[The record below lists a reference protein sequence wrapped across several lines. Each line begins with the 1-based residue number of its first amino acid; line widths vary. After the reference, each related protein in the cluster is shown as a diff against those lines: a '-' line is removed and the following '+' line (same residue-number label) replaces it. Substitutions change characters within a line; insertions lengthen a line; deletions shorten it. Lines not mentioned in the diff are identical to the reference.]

1 MRKILIAFCIFA
13 GVMVSA
19 GEGYAFKKGEHDCAK
34 CHTLNEERA
43 KSLLGAVIPNLKV
56 LSVEDGP
63 IQGIWE
69 IGFDSNGQKGIVY
82 LDYSLNYLLIRAN
95 VFSLKDK
102 KNLTEESFL
111 KINKVDLSGFPYK
124 NALVMGDKAA
134 KHKVI
139 VFDDPD

>member
-82 LDYSLNYLLIRAN
+82 LDYSLNR
-95 VFSLKDK
+95 S
-102 KNLTEESFL
+102 EERRVGKECRSRW
-111 KINKVDLSGFPYK
+111 SPY
-124 NALVMGDKAA
+124 
-134 KHKVI
+134 H
-139 VFDDPD
+139 